1 MKIAVIG
8 AGYVGLTTAA
18 CFAETGHEVLC
29 AEIQPEKL
37 AALNSGKLPLYE
49 PYLAE
54 LIAKNRE
61 AGRLR
66 FGSTEEAAAASEVIF
81 ICVGTPLMAGGEVD
95 LSAVEAAARTI
106 AGAAHGYRL
115 IIQKSTVPVGSCDQ
129 LSSLLVRHRP
139 AKNGHDPFTWD
150 VVSNPEFLR
159 EGSAMHD
166 FLHPSRVVIGSENPR
181 AAEALRE
188 IYRPILEGDFECP
201 IHAARHRGDIRLNKP
216 AVIICGPRTAEMIKH
231 TANSF
236 LAMKISFINMVADLC
251 ESVGGDVEKV
261 AEGTGLDGRIGSAFL
276 NPGIGFGGSCFPKD
290 VQGFIHVAEKAGCDF
305 SLLKEVERINAERVD
320 RFVARVR
327 EQIGPLAG
335 KRIGVWG
342 LAFKPNTDDIRNSP
356 AVAIVRHLLAEGAE
370 VRAYDPA
377 AMDNVRREALNLG
390 FCANPYEAAEDADAL
405 LALTAWDEFVH
416 ADFSRV
422 RRLMRRPLIF
432 DGRNMLPPQ
441 ELARQGLIHV
451 RIGYA
456 EAAATPDQPIPAEA
470 RLGVQ
475 A

>member
-8 AGYVGLTTAA
+8 AGYVGLTAAA
-18 CFAETGHEVLC
+18 CLAEIGRHVLC
-29 AEIQPEKL
+29 AEIRPEKL
-37 AALNSGKLPLYE
+37 DALNSGKLPLYE
-49 PYLAE
+49 PYLAD
-54 LIAKNRE
+54 LILKNRE

-66 FGSTEEAAAASEVIF
+66 FGSTEEAAAATEAIF
-81 ICVGTPLMAGGEVD
+81 ICVGTPLTAAGEVD
-95 LSAVEAAARTI
+95 LSAVEAAARAI
-106 AGAAHGYRL
+106 AGAAHGHRL
-115 IIQKSTVPVGSCDQ
+115 IVQKSTVPVGSCND
-129 LSSLLVRHRP
+129 LSGLLARHRP
-139 AKNGHDPFTWD
+139 AKNGHNPFTWD

-159 EGSAMHD
+159 EGSAVGD

-188 IYRPILEGDFECP
+188 IYQPILDGDFACP
-201 IHAARHRGDIRLNKP
+201 IHAARHGGDRKSP
-216 AVIICGPRTAEMIKH
+216 AVIYCGTRTAELIKH

-251 ESVGGDVEKV
+251 EAAGGDVEKV
-261 AEGTGLDGRIGSAFL
+261 AEGIGLDGRIGPAFL

-290 VQGFIHVAEKAGCDF
+290 VQGFIHVAEEAGCDF
-305 SLLKEVERINAERVD
+305 SLLKEVERINAERVG

-327 EQIGPLAG
+327 EQLGTLAG

-356 AVAIVRHLLAEGAE
+356 AVAIARRLLAEGAV

-377 AMDNVRREALNLG
+377 AMNNARREVPNAG
-390 FCANPYEAAEDADAL
+390 FCANPYEATEDADAL
-405 LALTAWDEFVH
+405 LALTAWDEFAH

-432 DGRNMLPPQ
+432 DGRNMFSPQ
-441 ELARQGLIHV
+441 ELAQRGLMHV

-456 EAAATPDQPIPAEA
+456 GAAATPDQPVPAEA
-470 RLGVQ
+470 RPGVQ